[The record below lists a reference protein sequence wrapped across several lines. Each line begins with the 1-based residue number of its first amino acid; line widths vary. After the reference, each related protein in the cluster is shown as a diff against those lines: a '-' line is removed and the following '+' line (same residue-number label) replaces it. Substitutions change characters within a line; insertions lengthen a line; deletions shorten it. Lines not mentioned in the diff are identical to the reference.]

1 MTYWC
6 LQVLSQIRKADKNRK
21 WIITQF
27 DLRESGTPGQIRGQD
42 PDSQLRHLIP
52 LRAALYE
59 GDASQLTENV
69 KTRRFLGPYTPNSS
83 CRHLYQ
89 KP

>member
-1 MTYWC
+1 MDYY
-6 LQVLSQIRKADKNRK
+6 A
-21 WIITQF
+21 F

-52 LRAALYE
+52 LRAALYK

>member
-21 WIITQF
+21 WIIT
-27 DLRESGTPGQIRGQD
+27 SGTPGQIRGQD

-52 LRAALYE
+52 LRAALYK